1 MREYFFTGKFTRP
14 IPTSGILMR
23 RYLVVLMLIFP
34 MNLHAESDSPETLL
48 KSYLGHIENSRWDQ
62 IHSLMYPPDI
72 ENLKQLILRIIR
84 FENQYAESRV
94 QQIIFGER
102 VSDEVAAQR
111 DSLFYL
117 ARIQEQLAL
126 ALRLEGFALEG
137 YEVLGDVKEGR
148 DRIHLLARITLE
160 KQSRTIDNMQI
171 YSFQRKD
178 QRWYMKLQ
186 ANIIVLLELVEH
198 GYEMRK

>member
-1 MREYFFTGKFTRP
+1 
-14 IPTSGILMR
+14 MR